1 MSITHIPF
9 YPSDWL
15 AGTRGMTAEETGVY
29 ITLIAR
35 MYEMAGPIERD
46 DERLYRICGC
56 KSKRSF
62 QKVASYLIAEGK
74 VEEVEGQ
81 LFNERVQK
89 EIKKVVEKSSKA
101 KDAAEARWKKKSNKN
116 NNRDAAD
123 AMQTDMLDE
132 CYPKP
137 KPYRDTSNEV
147 SVISLAIDKYNYVAE
162 GVGWPR
168 CQKANASRTSKL
180 KKRLK
185 ECGGIDGWQAALT
198 KASESDFLCNRTSAG
213 FTASIDFL
221 LQESSF
227 TKLMEGNY
235 DNRTNGQARP
245 TNADTTTRA
254 IATAARARRTPGE
267 NLF

>member
-1 MSITHIPF
+1 
-9 YPSDWL
+9 
-15 AGTRGMTAEETGVY
+15 MTAEETGVY

-35 MYEMAGPIERD
+35 MYEMAGSIERD

-56 KSKRSF
+56 KSKKSF
-62 QKVASYLIAEGK
+62 QKIASYLVYEGK
-74 VEEVEGQ
+74 VQEENGQ

-101 KDAAEARWKKKSNKN
+101 KDAAEARWKRKPNKIN
-116 NNRDAAD
+116 GNDNAD
-123 AMQTDMLDE
+123 ALQADMLGE
-132 CYPKP
+132 CQPKPEP
-137 KPYRDTSNEV
+137 KPYIDTSNEV
-147 SVISLAIDKYNYVAE
+147 SVISQAIEDYNSFAQE
-162 GVGWPR
+162 VGWPQ
-168 CQKANASRTSKL
+168 CQKASKTRSSKL

-185 ECGGIDGWQAALT
+185 DCGGVDGWRAALT
-198 KASESDFLCNRTSAG
+198 KASKSDFLCNRTSAN

-245 TNADTTTRA
+245 TSADTTTRA
-254 IATAARARRTPGE
+254 IATAARARRAPNE
-267 NLF
+267 DCF